1 MELVNNQ
8 HVLIEQAKRGNE
20 TAFRS
25 LFDAY
30 QYPVYHFIYRMLGDV
45 EEAKDISQDVFFK
58 VHKKLGSLRD
68 PRFFS
73 TWLFSIAK
81 NEAITAS
88 RRKRKRQSSSIDE
101 FTDGQEA
108 GTFADL
114 LIENPEL
121 TYIENEFEEIIQ
133 KILNEIPE
141 IYRSAFILGVLQ
153 KYPYEEVAK
162 ILGCSIGNIKS
173 RVFRARIQILQK
185 LKKYSY
191 DPVDE
196 K

>member
-1 MELVNNQ
+1 MLKM
-8 HVLIEQAKRGNE
+8 KRISE
-20 TAFRS
+20 TYEMRVFTDTGDY
-25 LFDAY
+25 F
-30 QYPVYHFIYRMLGDV
+30 GDV

-88 RRKRKRQSSSIDE
+88 RRKRKRQSSPIDE

-108 GTFADL
+108 GTFGGL